1 MNQLIFKSIVLVI
14 SFLAFTHQKTSGQ
27 EKDFDYR
34 KYHFVTEDEIG
45 RMNEVGRDFYPTD
58 PPAAPV
64 RNVAEFERM
73 ESVLIRYPFGIPVE
87 IIAEMSQDCN
97 VTTIVANG
105 SQENTVRNTYIQNG
119 VNISNCDFMHAPS
132 DSYWT
137 RDYGPWFVINGQG
150 DFGISNFPYNRP
162 RPNDDDIP
170 IEVAGYLGIDLY
182 GMNLIHTGGNY
193 MTDGMGVSA
202 STDLVYTENPDLTA
216 EDIDSLVYHYLGIE
230 TYHVLP
236 DPLGDYIEHIDCWG
250 KFLDVDKVLIGQ
262 VPESDPRYEDFE
274 YVADYFA
281 TTESSYGNYYQ
292 VYRVETP
299 GGNPATP
306 YTNSIIL
313 NKKVLVPQ
321 TGHSLDD
328 DALAVYEEA
337 MPGYEIIGAEGL
349 WYNTDALH
357 CRTKGIADLEM
368 LYIKHFPLLGEIPYE
383 EEYTIS
389 AVIRPYSG
397 EPLYTD
403 SLFVRYK
410 VNNGVYASAPL
421 TQVFGYRY
429 EATIPGQ
436 EIGSEVSYYLYA
448 ADESGRRETHPF
460 IGSPDPHVFTITDPE
475 LPDAN
480 VTPDSLFFIDEQ
492 QCLDGQTVYINNLN
506 TDADVVINNI
516 EMTGNGPGFPW
527 FVQPDT
533 LQFPYTLNPQDTLE
547 VMVYIPV
554 MKSMLYDFLYD
565 TMSVESEVSTHHVI
579 IALNDELV
587 SVSSLSGFNKQATVS
602 PNPFNTNLGIQ
613 YEIEEVKHVD
623 IVVYNLKGQKIKTLK
638 SEKHLP
644 GSYELKWNGKDENGE
659 PVCNGV
665 YVVFINHGKYE
676 QFIKVIRALR

>member
-1 MNQLIFKSIVLVI
+1 MNKPIFKSVL
-14 SFLAFTHQKTSGQ
+14 LALTLITLLSIRVYGQ
-27 EKDFDYR
+27 EKEFDYL
-34 KYHFVTEDEIG
+34 KYHFATEDEVD

-73 ESVLIRYPFGIPVE
+73 QSVLIRYPFGIPVD

-105 SQENTVRNTYIQNG
+105 SQENTVRNTYMQNG
-119 VNISNCDFMHAPS
+119 VNINNCDFMHAPS

-170 IEVAGYLGIDLY
+170 IEVADYLGINLY
-182 GMNLIHTGGNY
+182 GMELIHTGGNY

-216 EDIDSLVYHYLGIE
+216 EEVDSLVYHYLGIE

-250 KFLDVDKVLIGQ
+250 KFLDIDKVLIGK
-262 VPESDPRYEDFE
+262 VPESDPRYDDFE
-274 YVADYFA
+274 YVAGYFA
-281 TTESSYGNYYQ
+281 TTESSYGNLYQ

-337 MPGYEIIGAEGL
+337 MPGYEIIGAAGT

-383 EEYTIS
+383 EEYTVS

-397 EPLYTD
+397 QSLYTD

-410 VNNGVYASAPL
+410 VDNGVYTSVSF

-429 EATIPGQ
+429 EATIPGP

-460 IGSPDPHVFTITDPE
+460 IGSPDPHVFTVADPE
-475 LPDAN
+475 LPDAT

-492 QCLDGQTVYINNLN
+492 QCLDGQPVYISNLN
-506 TDADVVINNI
+506 TYSDVVINSI

-527 FVQPDT
+527 FVQPDS
-533 LQFPYTLNPQDTLE
+533 LQFPITLSPLDTLE
-547 VMVYIPV
+547 VMVYIPI
-554 MKSMLYDFLYD
+554 MKNLQYNFIYD
-565 TMSVESEVSTHHVI
+565 TMSVESEASTHHVM

-587 SVSSLSGFNKQATVS
+587 NVPSFSDFNHQTIVS
-602 PNPFNTNLGIQ
+602 PNPFHNSMRIQ
-613 YEIEEVKHVD
+613 YTIDHLTHVEIS
-623 IVVYNLKGQKIKTLK
+623 IYTLNGQKIRI
-638 SEKHLP
+638 
-644 GSYELKWNGKDENGE
+644 LKWGIRVFPRSGKNKQKQILYFLARIIHKLK
-659 PVCNGV
+659 C
-665 YVVFINHGKYE
+665 
-676 QFIKVIRALR
+676 